1 MDTQN
6 LIRWSGLAL
15 LVAGMLWLLSILHP
29 PDTLEG
35 MLAPAWGPS
44 HYVTAVASMLLVFGL
59 IGLYA
64 YQMEKVGWLGLIA
77 FILTVAGS
85 AMLITAELLGGAL
98 APTLAAN
105 PATQSLVNPQQAG
118 PFVIVIGLI
127 AVLGTVGNILLGIAI
142 MRAGV
147 LPRWAGLLIIIGY
160 VFLVFGI
167 GLPALAIFADV
178 GIVLSGL
185 GYAWCGFRIWHVN
198 PAGAEHVRHA
208 HSTVN

>member
-1 MDTQN
+1 MGAQN

-15 LVAGMLWLLSILHP
+15 LVAGILWLLSIFHP
-29 PDTLEG
+29 PATLDG

-44 HYVTAVASMLLVFGL
+44 HYVTAVASVFLVFGL

-64 YQMEKVGWLGLIA
+64 YQVAKVGWLGLIA
-77 FILTVAGS
+77 FILTLTAN
-85 AMLITAELLGGAL
+85 AMLTSAELFGGAL

-118 PFVIVIGLI
+118 PFVIVNGVIV
-127 AVLGTVGNILLGIAI
+127 VLATVGNILLGIAI
-142 MRAGV
+142 IRAGV

-160 VFLVFGI
+160 VFLAFGI
-167 GLPALAIFADV
+167 GLPALAIISPV

-185 GYAWCGFRIWHVN
+185 GYAWCGYSIWVAMSAVAPQAR
-198 PAGAEHVRHA
+198 PAM
-208 HSTVN
+208 

>member
-1 MDTQN
+1 MGTQN

-15 LVAGMLWLLSILHP
+15 LVAGMLWLLSIFHP
-29 PDTLEG
+29 PDTLDG

-44 HYVTAVASMLLVFGL
+44 HYVTAVASVFLVFGL

-64 YQMEKVGWLGLIA
+64 YQVAKVGWLGLIA
-77 FILTVAGS
+77 FILSLAAS
-85 AMLITAELLGGAL
+85 AMLTSAELFDGAL

-105 PATQSLVNPQQAG
+105 PATQSLVNPRQAG
-118 PFVIVIGLI
+118 PFVIVIGAI
-127 AVLGTVGNILLGIAI
+127 AVLATVGNILLGIAI

-160 VFLVFGI
+160 VFLAFGI
-167 GLPALAIFADV
+167 GLPALAIISPV

-185 GYAWCGFRIWHVN
+185 GYAWCGYSIWVAMSAVAPQAR
-198 PAGAEHVRHA
+198 PAM
-208 HSTVN
+208 

>member
-1 MDTQN
+1 MGTQK

-15 LVAGMLWLLSILHP
+15 LVAGILWLLSIFHP
-29 PDTLEG
+29 PDTLDG

-44 HYVTAVASMLLVFGL
+44 HYVTAVASVFLVFGL

-64 YQMEKVGWLGLIA
+64 YQVAKVGWLGLIA
-77 FILTVAGS
+77 FILTLTAN
-85 AMLITAELLGGAL
+85 AMLTSAELFGGAL

-118 PFVIVIGLI
+118 PFVIVNGVIV
-127 AVLGTVGNILLGIAI
+127 VLATVGNILLGIAI
-142 MRAGV
+142 IRAGV

-160 VFLVFGI
+160 VFLAFGI
-167 GLPALAIFADV
+167 GLPALAIISPV

-185 GYAWCGFRIWHVN
+185 GYAWCGYRIWAAMGAVAPQAR
-198 PAGAEHVRHA
+198 PAM
-208 HSTVN
+208 

>member
-1 MDTQN
+1 MSTAN

-15 LVAGMLWLLSILHP
+15 LVAGMLWLLSIFHP
-29 PDTLEG
+29 PDTLDG

-44 HYVTAVASMLLVFGL
+44 HYVTAVASVFLVFGL

-64 YQMEKVGWLGLIA
+64 YQVAKVGWLGLIA
-77 FILTVAGS
+77 FILTLAAS
-85 AMLITAELLGGAL
+85 AMLISAELFGGAL

-118 PFVIVIGLI
+118 PFVIVIGVI
-127 AVLGTVGNILLGIAI
+127 AVLATVGNILLGIAI

-160 VFLVFGI
+160 IFLAFGI
-167 GLPALAIFADV
+167 GLPALAILAEV
-178 GIVLSGL
+178 GLVLSGL
-185 GYAWCGFRIWHVN
+185 GYAWCGYSIWATMGAVARQAR
-198 PAGAEHVRHA
+198 PAM
-208 HSTVN
+208 

>member
-1 MDTQN
+1 MGTQN

-15 LVAGMLWLLSILHP
+15 LVAGLLWILGIFHP
-29 PDTLEG
+29 PATLDG

-44 HYVTAVASMLLVFGL
+44 HYVTAVASVFLVFGL

-64 YQMEKVGWLGLIA
+64 YQVAKVGWLGLIA
-77 FILTVAGS
+77 FILTLAAT
-85 AMLITAELLGGAL
+85 AMLTSTELFGGAL

-118 PFVIVIGLI
+118 PFVIVNGVI
-127 AVLGTVGNILLGIAI
+127 AVLATVGNILLGIAI
-142 MRAGV
+142 MRASV

-160 VFLVFGI
+160 VFLAFGI
-167 GLPALAIFADV
+167 GLPALAIISPV

-185 GYAWCGFRIWHVN
+185 GYAWCGYSLWAAKGAVAPQAR
-198 PAGAEHVRHA
+198 PAM
-208 HSTVN
+208 

>member
-1 MDTQN
+1 MGNQN

-15 LVAGMLWLLSILHP
+15 LVAGMLWLLSIFHP
-29 PDTLEG
+29 PDTLDG

-44 HYVTAVASMLLVFGL
+44 HYVTAIASVFLVFGL

-64 YQMEKVGWLGLIA
+64 YQVAKVGWLGLIA
-77 FILTVAGS
+77 FILSLAAS
-85 AMLITAELLGGAL
+85 AMLTSAELFAGAL

-105 PATQSLVNPQQAG
+105 PATQSLVNPRQAG
-118 PFVIVIGLI
+118 PFVIVIGAI
-127 AVLGTVGNILLGIAI
+127 AVLATVGNILLGIAI

-160 VFLVFGI
+160 VFLAFGI
-167 GLPALAIFADV
+167 GLPALAIISPV

-185 GYAWCGFRIWHVN
+185 GYAWCGYSIWVAMSAVA
-198 PAGAEHVRHA
+198 PQARSAM
-208 HSTVN
+208 

>member
-1 MDTQN
+1 MGTQN

-15 LVAGMLWLLSILHP
+15 LVAGMLWLLSIFHP
-29 PDTLEG
+29 PDTLDG

-44 HYVTAVASMLLVFGL
+44 HYVTAVASVFLVFGL

-64 YQMEKVGWLGLIA
+64 YQVAKVGWLGLIA
-77 FILTVAGS
+77 FILTLAAS
-85 AMLITAELLGGAL
+85 AMLTSAELFAGAL

-118 PFVIVIGLI
+118 PFVIVIGVI
-127 AVLGTVGNILLGIAI
+127 AVLATVGNILLGIAI

-160 VFLVFGI
+160 VFLAFGI
-167 GLPALAIFADV
+167 GLPALAIISPV

-185 GYAWCGFRIWHVN
+185 GYAWCGYSIWAAMGAVAPQAR
-198 PAGAEHVRHA
+198 PAM
-208 HSTVN
+208 